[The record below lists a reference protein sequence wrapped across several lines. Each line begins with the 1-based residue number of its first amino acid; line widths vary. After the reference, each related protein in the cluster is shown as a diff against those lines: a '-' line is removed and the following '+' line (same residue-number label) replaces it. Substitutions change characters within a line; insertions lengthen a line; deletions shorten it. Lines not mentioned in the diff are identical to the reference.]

1 MKICWKISIYSNSL
15 DRGQFFTAWPLIEMV
30 LFWLLEGDKR
40 QVLRV
45 LWFLA
50 NYLWCKIKQ
59 IALDIVTP
67 VTLKLG
73 TLFKPSAHGSSIK
86 HYMSISQYHLLLMT
100 NHFSTP
106 TGSKQSQ
113 GNNKTKTA
121 KTREKSPSVTAAF
134 TISTLMANDRKQN
147 KRILLDNKFYCRV
160 FTDPLDDNKSIQH
173 YNLQD
178 Y

>member
-1 MKICWKISIYSNSL
+1 MFWFLFEVKICWKIIIYSNSP
-15 DRGQFFTAWPLIEMV
+15 DRGQFFTAWPLLEMV

-50 NYLWCKIKQ
+50 NYLWCKIRQ

-67 VTLKLG
+67 VVPKLG
-73 TLFKPSAHGSSIK
+73 TLFKPSAQGSSIK

-100 NHFSTP
+100 NHFSTSW

-113 GNNKTKTA
+113 GNNKTESWHCPQWQHL
-121 KTREKSPSVTAAF
+121 RSP
-134 TISTLMANDRKQN
+134 L
-147 KRILLDNKFYCRV
+147 CW
-160 FTDPLDDNKSIQH
+160 DDGWPS
-173 YNLQD
+173 
-178 Y
+178 